1 MFPGLHSP
9 VFEFLVLAFTLA
21 SSRIQFI
28 DVPVSGCFKDL
39 QRRPKASVSFYCF
52 ITKNYIARSFQRNSR
67 QAIPTSSLALFI
79 VINKRKV

>member
-39 QRRPKASVSFYCF
+39 QKKTYSFGLILLLY
-52 ITKNYIARSFQRNSR
+52 Y
-67 QAIPTSSLALFI
+67 
-79 VINKRKV
+79 